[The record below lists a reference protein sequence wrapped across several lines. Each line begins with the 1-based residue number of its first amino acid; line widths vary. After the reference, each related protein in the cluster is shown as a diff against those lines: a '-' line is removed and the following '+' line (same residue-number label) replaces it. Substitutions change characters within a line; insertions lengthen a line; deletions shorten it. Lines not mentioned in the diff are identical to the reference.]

1 MATSIGQGWKWRGG
15 NQSGGGGVYAVIV
28 ALRGTICKYLHK
40 NRNNPKSG
48 MDFTPQKKKKKS
60 KPYFRRKV
68 VNKIRTEV
76 NKRDYKVNINIIK

>member
-1 MATSIGQGWKWRGG
+1 MVGWECQGKEGG

-48 MDFTPQKKKKKS
+48 MDFTPQKKKKS